1 MKKTALILFFIFL
14 YSNISFGQTIY
25 SSEEIYKING
35 AQAFVL
41 DEKYKGN
48 IGAFFKEVKDMGI
61 NTVFF
66 RVFHNSK
73 DRSHLGLSLKCESG
87 VYYETDNA

>member
-1 MKKTALILFFIFL
+1 MKKIFL
-14 YSNISFGQTIY
+14 IFIYIFSFFNISIAETIY
-25 SSEEIYKING
+25 SSEDIYKING
-35 AQAFVL
+35 AQVFVL

-48 IGAFFKEVKDMGI
+48 IDAFFKEAKEKGI

-73 DRSHLGLSLKCESG
+73 DWGIL
-87 VYYETDNA
+87 